1 MTFMIGIFQFHCKS
15 EHKKVKGNEIKGDMH
30 KSDSAFT
37 YLKRATIFK
46 QFLNSFFDKVY
57 RKSE

>member
-37 YLKRATIFK
+37 YLQRATIFK
-46 QFLNSFFDKVY
+46 WILKFIFW
-57 RKSE
+57 

>member
-37 YLKRATIFK
+37 YLQRATIFK
-46 QFLNSFFDKVY
+46 QF
-57 RKSE
+57 